1 MLLKVLENNYPRAKK
16 NKVAV
21 NSFAIIE
28 QNTSQAISSIMAKL
42 EMAKNVHLQI
52 SKQMP
57 FAKQNEKN
65 IFWSLNFD
73 LQPFPL
79 SKQTNVIYLFLF
91 YRRHLPTNSNKLKEE
106 EKSSK

>member
-42 EMAKNVHLQI
+42 EMAKNAICKV
-52 SKQMP
+52 K
-57 FAKQNEKN
+57 KK
-65 IFWSLNFD
+65 FWSFNFD
-73 LQPFPL
+73 LQ
-79 SKQTNVIYLFLF
+79 N
-91 YRRHLPTNSNKLKEE
+91 HDC
-106 EKSSK
+106 